1 VGKLIVWGKD
11 RPETIERMKRTLSE
25 FCIEGVK
32 TTIPFHQKVMQD
44 EDFIKGDFNTH
55 FLEKFEEGRS

>member
-1 VGKLIVWGKD
+1 VWGKD
-11 RPETIERMKRTLSE
+11 RAEAIDRMKRALSE
-25 FCIEGVK
+25 FYIEGVK

>member
-1 VGKLIVWGKD
+1 MGKLIVWGKD
-11 RPETIERMKRTLSE
+11 RAETIERMKRTLSE
-25 FCIEGVK
+25 FYIEGVK

-44 EDFIKGDFNTH
+44 EDFIRGNFNTH